1 MDIKPELS
9 LPSKTQ
15 SSAVEINHLSINPI
29 TAHAFNGDR
38 TQLAVCENSNQVK
51 IYEKSEAKLGPGNTT
66 SSWTSIHTL
75 SDHDKVVTSID
86 WAPRRNQIVT
96 ASQDRNAYVW
106 QYGTDPLDPSKPATW
121 QPTLVL
127 LRLNRSA
134 TFVRWSPDEAKFAV
148 GSGARAIA
156 VCQYDDES
164 NWWVAKHL
172 KKPLRSTVLSIAWH
186 PNSVLLAAG
195 SADAT
200 CRVLSAYI
208 KGVDSK
214 PTATVW
220 GERIP
225 FNTICGDFS
234 APSGGWVHDVCFSPS
249 GDSLAFVSHDSAV
262 TIVYPSGPDTAPHG
276 IHVIKLPSLPFISL
290 SFTSEDSFV
299 AAGHDCQ
306 PMVFQGNLQQGWRLI
321 KTLDEGKSS
330 NPNQSQRQPAGGIGR
345 LNNEA
350 FNLFRSADS
359 RGVVSQVEGSVT
371 SGNRAGVDTVHS
383 NTITSIRNF
392 FGQDGQVSHLSTS
405 GVDGKLVI
413 WDSNAGS
420 DAGISHAISSL
431 RV

>member
-38 TQLAVCENSNQVK
+38 TQLAVCENSN
-51 IYEKSEAKLGPGNTT
+51 KSRYTRNQKLNLDLVTLPLLGHR
-66 SSWTSIHTL
+66 SIH
-75 SDHDKVVTSID
+75 SAIGHMID

-106 QYGTDPLDPSKPATW
+106 QYGTDPLDQMK
-121 QPTLVL
+121 QN
-127 LRLNRSA
+127 LR
-134 TFVRWSPDEAKFAV
+134 W
-148 GSGARAIA
+148 SGARAIA
-156 VCQYDDES
+156 VCQYDEIELVGCQTS
-164 NWWVAKHL
+164 QETIKI
-172 KKPLRSTVLSIAWH
+172 TVLSIAWH

-225 FNTICGDFS
+225 FNTICGDFLRS
-234 APSGGWVHDVCFSPS
+234 SGGWVHDWARYSPPW
-249 GDSLAFVSHDSAV
+249 DSC
-262 TIVYPSGPDTAPHG
+262 YQ
-276 IHVIKLPSLPFISL
+276 LPSLPFISL

-321 KTLDEGKSS
+321 KTLDEE
-330 NPNQSQRQPAGGIGR
+330 NPQIQTN
-345 LNNEA
+345 LNANPQE
-350 FNLFRSADS
+350 
-359 RGVVSQVEGSVT
+359 E
-371 SGNRAGVDTVHS
+371 
-383 NTITSIRNF
+383 
-392 FGQDGQVSHLSTS
+392 
-405 GVDGKLVI
+405 
-413 WDSNAGS
+413 
-420 DAGISHAISSL
+420 
-431 RV
+431 